1 MNYHTHKHIVKTQI
15 PIHLEEFAL
24 LINQNSC
31 KFMTKFINQM
41 QRKTVLSIEF
51 TNIFS
56 VCSMDMSVVLSDLP
70 CLQKVTVCTVSLQY
84 VW

>member
-15 PIHLEEFAL
+15 PIQLEEFAL
-24 LINQNSC
+24 LINQNRG
-31 KFMTKFINQM
+31 KFMTKFINEM

-56 VCSMDMSVVLSDLP
+56 VCSMDMSVV
-70 CLQKVTVCTVSLQY
+70 
-84 VW
+84 

>member
-24 LINQNSC
+24 LINQNSR

-56 VCSMDMSVVLSDLP
+56 VCSMDMSVV
-70 CLQKVTVCTVSLQY
+70 
-84 VW
+84 